1 MSQLVFRHDYIFLME
16 RFALFNLHFFF
27 LTHDTLVPRAFPF
40 EGKSTGNEVVSL
52 FEALSPRLSVLRK
65 KIVIISQK
73 YDRDP
78 SI

>member
-1 MSQLVFRHDYIFLME
+1 MIFLME
-16 RFALFNLHFFF
+16 RFTLFNLHFF
-27 LTHDTLVPRAFPF
+27 LTHDTLVPRAFSF